1 MNLSTHEKQ
10 KRVAIRRLADKHLQV
25 QLKKYSRLIQ
35 AGQIITSELN
45 FDALFDVISD
55 QTGKILDVERCSIF
69 LIDENQQ
76 NLCSFVA
83 ADMESDQ
90 IQFSTNQG
98 IAGWV
103 FCNRTPQVV
112 NNAYADARFYR
123 DVDKKTGFRT
133 VNILCVPLVNHR
145 RNCIGTMQ
153 VLNKKG
159 GDFTEED
166 IDILTYMA
174 SYVAVALEN
183 ASLYEELKETDRAR
197 QKVVNHL
204 SHELR
209 TPLSILASV
218 LTRFADT
225 AHDHDLTHLIRTIE
239 RGRRCIDRLNHIQEK
254 VEDIVGRK
262 IVDCEKQYTRIFEDL
277 ISLVEE
283 TGEDTTFQCGPVAE
297 HVINRIKSI
306 LKFEPER
313 IETIR
318 IDLFLKDI
326 HNHAVKI
333 IQDRRLK
340 VSLAIEDGL
349 YIKMDKKV
357 LKKIC
362 GGLLKNAI
370 ENTPD
375 EGTIKLTAGTT
386 ADDIFLEIQDH
397 GVGITSSNQKN
408 IFKGFFH
415 TQPTQH
421 YSSKTPYAFNAGGTG
436 TDLLRMQT
444 YAERLGFNIDF
455 SSQRCRFIPGDADA
469 CPGSVSLCEKITAE
483 MDCMDSGGSIF
494 TVRFPKIDG
503 SVKRPISA
511 LRFNPR
517 HCGVP

>member
-1 MNLSTHEKQ
+1 MNLSTHNKQ
-10 KRVAIRRLADKHLQV
+10 KRVATRRRADKHLQV
-25 QLKKYSRLIQ
+25 QLEKYSRLIQ

-45 FDALFDVISD
+45 FEALFDVISD

-83 ADMESDQ
+83 TDMESNQ
-90 IQFSTNQG
+90 IQFSTDQG

-112 NNAYADARFYR
+112 NNAYADARFYKE
-123 DVDKKTGFRT
+123 VDKKTGFRT

-159 GDFTEED
+159 GDFTGD
-166 IDILTYMA
+166 DADILTYMA

-183 ASLYEELKETDRAR
+183 ASLYEELKETDQAR
-197 QKVVNHL
+197 QKAVNHL

-209 TPLSILASV
+209 TPLSILSSV
-218 LTRFADT
+218 LTRFADA
-225 AHDHDLTHLIRTIE
+225 AHDHDLTHLTKTIE
-239 RGRRCIDRLNHIQEK
+239 RGRRCVDRLNNIQEK

-262 IVDCEKQYTRIFEDL
+262 IVDCEKQYSRIFEDL
-277 ISLVEE
+277 INLVEE
-283 TGEDTTFQCGPVAE
+283 TGEDTSIQCGQLAA
-297 HVINRIKSI
+297 HVIDRIKSI
-306 LKFEPER
+306 LAFEPER
-313 IETIR
+313 IGMIR
-318 IDLFLKDI
+318 ADLILKDI
-326 HNHAVKI
+326 YNHAAEI
-333 IQDRRLK
+333 IRERRLQ
-340 VSLAIEDGL
+340 VCLAIEDGL
-349 YIKMDKKV
+349 TIKMDAKI

-362 GGLLKNAI
+362 VGLLKNAI

-375 EGTIKLTAGTT
+375 EGTIKLTAGAT
-386 ADDIFLEIQDH
+386 AGDIFLAFQDY
-397 GVGITSSNQKN
+397 GVGITPANKKN

-415 TQPTQH
+415 TQPTRH

-444 YAERLGFNIDF
+444 YAERLGFKIDF

-469 CPGSVSLCEKITAE
+469 CPGSVSLCQKKTAE
-483 MDCMDSGGSIF
+483 MDCMGSGGSIF
-494 TVRFPKIDG
+494 TVRFPKI
-503 SVKRPISA
+503 SHTWHA
-511 LRFNPR
+511 T
-517 HCGVP
+517 

>member
-1 MNLSTHEKQ
+1 MGMNESTHKKI
-10 KRVAIRRLADKHLQV
+10 KRTAIRRLADKLLQV
-25 QLKKYSRLIQ
+25 QLEKYSRLIQ

-45 FDALFDVISD
+45 VDALFDVISD

-69 LIDENQQ
+69 LIDQNEQ

-90 IQFSTNQG
+90 IQFSTDQG

-112 NNAYADARFYR
+112 NNAYADPRFYR
-123 DVDKKTGFRT
+123 EVDKKTGFRT
-133 VNILCVPLVNHR
+133 VNILCVPLVGHR

-153 VLNKKG
+153 VLNKKE
-159 GDFTEED
+159 GDFTED
-166 IDILTYMA
+166 DVDILTYMA
-174 SYVAVALEN
+174 SYVTVALEN
-183 ASLYEELKETDRAR
+183 SFLYEELKETDRAR

-225 AHDHDLTHLIRTIE
+225 AHDHDLTHLIKTIE

-326 HNHAVKI
+326 YNHAVKI

-340 VSLAIEDGL
+340 VSLDIEDGL

-362 GGLLKNAI
+362 DGLLKNAI

-386 ADDIFLEIQDH
+386 ADDIFLKIQDH
-397 GVGITSSNQKN
+397 GVGITSANQKN

-415 TQPTQH
+415 TQPTRH

-436 TDLLRMQT
+436 TDLLRMRT
-444 YAERLGFNIDF
+444 YAERLGFTIDF
-455 SSQRCRFIPGDADA
+455 SSQRCRFLPGDADA
-469 CPGSVSLCEKITAE
+469 CPGSVSLCKNITAA
-483 MDCMDSGGSIF
+483 MDCIGSGGSIF
-494 TVRFPKIDG
+494 TVRFPRMG
-503 SVKRPISA
+503 
-511 LRFNPR
+511 
-517 HCGVP
+517 

>member
-1 MNLSTHEKQ
+1 MNVFTRDKT
-10 KRVAIRRLADKHLQV
+10 KRGAPRRLADKHLNAQV
-25 QLKKYSRLIQ
+25 DRYARLIQ

-45 FDALFDVISD
+45 VDALFDVISN
-55 QTGKILDVERCSIF
+55 QTGRILDVERCSIF
-69 LIDENQQ
+69 LADEEQQ
-76 NLCSFVA
+76 HLCSFVA

-90 IQFSTNQG
+90 IRFSTDQG

-103 FCNRTPQVV
+103 FCNRTPQIV

-123 DVDKKTGFRT
+123 EVDKATGFRT
-133 VNILCVPLVNHR
+133 ANILCVPLVSHR

-159 GDFTEED
+159 GDFTAED
-166 IDILTYMA
+166 ADILTYMA
-174 SYVAVALEN
+174 SYVTVALEN
-183 ASLYEELKETDRAR
+183 SFLYEELRETDRAR
-197 QKVVNHL
+197 QKAVNHL

-209 TPLSILASV
+209 TPLAILSSV

-225 AHDHDLTHLIRTIE
+225 AHDHDLTHLTRTIE
-239 RGRRCIDRLNHIQEK
+239 RGRRCIDRLNNIQEK

-262 IVDCEKQYTRIFEDL
+262 TVDCEKQYTRIFEDL

-283 TGEDTTFQCGPVAE
+283 TGEDTTIHCGQLAA
-297 HVINRIKSI
+297 HVIDRIKSI
-306 LKFEPER
+306 LAVEPER

-318 IDLFLKDI
+318 VDLFLKNI
-326 HNHAVKI
+326 HHRTAEI
-333 IQDRRLK
+333 IRKRRLR
-340 VSLAIEDGL
+340 VSLTIEDAL
-349 YIKMDKKV
+349 YIKMDGKI
-357 LKKIC
+357 LEKIC
-362 GGLLKNAI
+362 DGLLKNAI

-375 EGTIKLTAGTT
+375 EGKIKLTAGNS
-386 ADDIFLEIQDH
+386 DGDIFLEFKDH
-397 GVGITSSNQKN
+397 GVGITPANKKN

-415 TQPTQH
+415 TQPTRH

-444 YAERLGFNIDF
+444 YAERLGFKIDF
-455 SSQRCRFIPGDADA
+455 SSQRCRFIPRDADV
-469 CPGSVSLCEKITAE
+469 CPGSLSLCENITDE
-483 MDCMDSGGSIF
+483 MDCMGSGGSIF

-511 LRFNPR
+511 LRFSPR